1 VIICKLKK
9 IHQITIDL
17 LIQQG
22 KHNKHKD
29 KNKIILNNNNK
40 YKNVQLLL
48 INKLSIN
55 KQTLLQHKNR
65 KLILVENLQ
74 MN

>member
-1 VIICKLKK
+1 MIICKPKK
-9 IHQITIDL
+9 IHQIGIEL
-17 LIQQG
+17 LIQQE

-29 KNKIILNNNNK
+29 KNKIILNNKNK
-40 YKNVQLLL
+40 YKDIQLLL

-65 KLILVENLQ
+65 RLILVENLQ